1 MSPKR
6 FLDGDHKQHTKSGVV
21 INGPRPTPLKIKQ
34 ESHIIHKHQQQQPQ
48 IRKPIIIY
56 TRSPKVIHTKPH
68 EFMALV
74 QKLTGKSCSK
84 HHHQQQQQQQ
94 QQTKNKTL
102 VDGYGLKENEIC
114 NDFGIDNGR
123 NNVVKSKSLV
133 FNTPLNIFASDIP
146 LFTPNN
152 SDYLFSPHGF
162 LKLSDA
168 VSSTSPNKTTNSFSP
183 GSLVEFMKRLPE
195 Y

>member
-6 FLDGDHKQHTKSGVV
+6 FLDGEHKQHTKSGFV

-34 ESHIIHKHQQQQPQ
+34 ESRTIHRHHHHHQQQQPQ

-56 TRSPKVIHTKPH
+56 TCSPKVIHTKPH

-84 HHHQQQQQQQ
+84 HQQQQQQQ
-94 QQTKNKTL
+94 KNKSL
-102 VDGYGLKENEIC
+102 VNGHGLKENEIC
-114 NDFGIDNGR
+114 KDFSVDNGR
-123 NNVVKSKSLV
+123 NNVVKSKSPV
-133 FNTPLNIFASDIP
+133 FNTPLNMFASDIP
-146 LFTPNN
+146 LFTPNS
-152 SDYLFSPHGF
+152 SDYNLFSPQGF

-168 VSSTSPNKTTNSFSP
+168 ISSTSPNKTTNSFSP
-183 GSLVEFMKRLPE
+183 GSLVEFMTRLPE